1 MPFDSFSSLSDN
13 LINTY
18 IVLESKVK
26 IDTDNTGK
34 KLKWMH
40 GLKFSRKYWVKY

>member
-13 LINTY
+13 LINAY
-18 IVLESKVK
+18 IVLESIVK